1 MSPKTS
7 NDNVNADSEWEFANE
22 IAALK
27 KSSSSSDSVF
37 LKSSRNGL
45 ADDAALAA
53 KINALEQKRPLIYA
67 LTADIDPSIAKK
79 IARYGFKKAFDILNG
94 AAVKEILHDIRKA
107 KTRPS
112 HLQLN

>member
-1 MSPKTS
+1 MSPKMS
-7 NDNVNADSEWEFANE
+7 NDNLNADSECEFANE

-27 KSSSSSDSVF
+27 KSNSSSSDSVL
-37 LKSSRNGL
+37 LKSNRNGL
-45 ADDAALAA
+45 ADEAALAA

-79 IARYGFKKAFDILNG
+79 IARFGFKKAFDILNG

-112 HLQLN
+112 HL